1 MAISRYDLRTVLK
14 NATTDYSY
22 SKIFMNRGVGLINQ
36 FDTAE
41 LKYPSP
47 EDIAEEFTLE
57 TEIWAIGTKYFR
69 LASEYYNDPEYWW
82 IIAWFN
88 MRPLETDFSPGDVV
102 TIPTPLES
110 VLDILGLT

>member
-1 MAISRYDLRTVLK
+1 MAVSRYEKRNVLA
-14 NATTDYSY
+14 NETNDYAY
-22 SKIFMNRGVGLINQ
+22 SKIFKNRGVGLISQ

-41 LKYPSP
+41 LEFPSP
-47 EDIAEEFTLE
+47 EDIAENFTLE
-57 TEIWAIGTKYFR
+57 TEIWAIGTKYFK
-69 LASEYYNDPEYWW
+69 LANEYYSDPEYWW

-110 VLDILGLT
+110 VLDSLGLT

>member
-1 MAISRYDLRTVLK
+1 MAISRYDSRTLIT
-14 NATTDYSY
+14 NATSDYAY
-22 SKIFMNRGVGLINQ
+22 SKIFKNRGVGSIDQ
-36 FDTAE
+36 YATAE

-57 TEIWAIGTKYFR
+57 TEIWTIGSKYFK
-69 LASEYYNDPEYWW
+69 LANEYYSDPEYWW

-110 VLDILGLT
+110 VLDSLGLS